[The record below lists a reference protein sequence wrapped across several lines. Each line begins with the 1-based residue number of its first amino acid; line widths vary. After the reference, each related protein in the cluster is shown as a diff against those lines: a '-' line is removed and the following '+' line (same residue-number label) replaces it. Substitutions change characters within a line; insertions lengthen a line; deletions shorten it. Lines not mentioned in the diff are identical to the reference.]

1 MNTYKISFLFG
12 GKFHYINITANQ
24 IANHVVN
31 QNVDISGSMYEY
43 DDGERNLYE
52 KFYVGGKTYIATL
65 SLYNSNC
72 VNVYEYIKYEDGEES
87 DILVEE
93 NIPYMLLQIVSSNGD
108 VVYNITDN
116 I

>member
-24 IANHVVN
+24 IANNVVK
-31 QNVDISGSMYEY
+31 QNVDISDYMY
-43 DDGERNLYE
+43 DDGDRYLYE
-52 KFYVGGKTYIATL
+52 KFYVGDKTYIATL
-65 SLYNSNC
+65 SLYKSNC

-87 DILVEE
+87 DSLVEE